1 MPKKKQP
8 ERPSENPLPGTNP
21 EIVPVHD
28 PEEPLNIPEE
38 DPDIVMPDDEPTEAP
53 PYEVP
58 PPGEGP

>member
-8 ERPSENPLPGTNP
+8 GNPSEVPSPEKHP
-21 EIVPVHD
+21 EIKPAD

-38 DPDIVMPDDEPTEAP
+38 DPDIVPDEEPFEPP

-58 PPGEGP
+58 PPGERP